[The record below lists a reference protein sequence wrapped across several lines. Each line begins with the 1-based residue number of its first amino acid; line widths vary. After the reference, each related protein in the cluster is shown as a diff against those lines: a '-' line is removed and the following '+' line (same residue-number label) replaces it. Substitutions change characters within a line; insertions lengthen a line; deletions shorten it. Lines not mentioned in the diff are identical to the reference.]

1 MDGIAAA
8 SARFTGGL
16 FKSRACCKRGAKA
29 EERPGGMADA
39 NAIPDSMAIFFGVV
53 RRPGKNRRQIYRKVA
68 RMKTRRAFQNGALER
83 MAAVGTIGP
92 RTARIWVRSSHPGRP
107 VIRYWPA
114 DRPES
119 PGETVF
125 PKALEA
131 ERDFTGSIRLT
142 RLDPLTRYRFRVVG
156 PENRILG
163 EGGFETAPEGPTD
176 TPRRFSIA
184 LMSCNQPFTPSGD
197 VPESVEEMFGAVR
210 QVLRK
215 HETRFVFLLGDQM
228 YSDLPPTL
236 SLFNPDYFS
245 SVAPPGRGR
254 IQDCAPA
261 EVRRIFQERYRYFWN
276 LPGWL
281 RLQAEYPCYPI
292 LDDHDIVDNWGS
304 VLEHRTPEWASLG
317 EGAFRAYQD
326 YQASRMAEAGRFL
339 PPDFDFEVSYGNT
352 ATYVLD
358 IRTHRTPGEKG
369 RLYSDE
375 QAEKFHAFLRKYRE
389 RPVIFVGLS
398 VPVVHLPGF
407 MARMAA
413 RFPYAGEDFADRW
426 SSGGH
431 IRDRDRLL
439 HLLRDHQQRNP
450 GQLIVLLSGDIHIGC
465 VHTIRWMQGGRTIHQ
480 LISSGITHKP
490 VGWMQLGSELVIR
503 MNRRIDTVD
512 RRLRGIVRLERGE
525 RRRRRNPTGGL
536 NMGLVEVETPSPGA
550 RPTVRFYL
558 YGHRRGKPICRF
570 RSAAV
575 GGG

>member
-1 MDGIAAA
+1 
-8 SARFTGGL
+8 
-16 FKSRACCKRGAKA
+16 
-29 EERPGGMADA
+29 
-39 NAIPDSMAIFFGVV
+39 
-53 RRPGKNRRQIYRKVA
+53 
-68 RMKTRRAFQNGALER
+68 MKTRRTFQNGALER
-83 MAAVGTIGP
+83 MATVGAVTA
-92 RTARIWVRSSHPGRP
+92 RTARIWIRNPAEGLPSIQWWPEDRS
-107 VIRYWPA
+107 
-114 DRPES
+114 ES
-119 PGETVF
+119 PSQSAF
-125 PKALEA
+125 SMPPDPD
-131 ERDFTGSIRLT
+131 RDFTGGVRITGLE
-142 RLDPLTRYRFRVVG
+142 PLTRYGFRVAG
-156 PENRILG
+156 PDNQPVG
-163 EGGFETAPEGPTD
+163 EGGFETAPESPD
-176 TPRRFSIA
+176 ETPPRFSIA
-184 LMSCNQPFTPSGD
+184 LMSCNQPFTPAGD

-215 HETRFVFLLGDQM
+215 HETRFVFLLGDQI

-245 SVAPPGRGR
+245 SVAPPGRRR
-254 IQDCAPA
+254 IQDCAPE

-375 QAEKFHAFLRKYRE
+375 QAEKFHGFLRKYRD
-389 RPVIFVGLS
+389 RQVIFVGLS

-413 RFPYAGEDFADRW
+413 RFPYAGEDFSDRW

-439 HLLRDHQQRNP
+439 HLLRDHQRRNP

-465 VHTIRWMQGGRTIHQ
+465 VHTIQWTQGGRTIHQ

-503 MNRRIDTVD
+503 MNRRIETED
-512 RRLRGIVRLERGE
+512 RRLTGTVRPARGTPRH
-525 RRRRRNPTGGL
+525 RRNPTGGL

-550 RPTVRFYL
+550 RPTLRFYL

-575 GGG
+575 GGE